1 MSILQSL
8 VGCIFL
14 LYRDLLE
21 RDHKRNIDSYK
32 FKMKPSENFTSAR
45 RAQLTWESVTRYLF
59 ICVGTRVGG
68 TWWSEWGVTEQL
80 QDFSEKFLM
89 QFLGNLQ
96 TPSLCMIMNWT
107 RAGLTTLNISF
118 TRHVNFCSEPGE
130 PFNFFSID
138 CLSLRL
144 QARGIFGSFSGHH
157 MRTAFEFY
165 NSVIIIIRILKTVIL
180 ASYNGEKSYK
190 VE

>member
-1 MSILQSL
+1 MYDYELNQSWL
-8 VGCIFL
+8 NDF
-14 LYRDLLE
+14 E
-21 RDHKRNIDSYK
+21 H
-32 FKMKPSENFTSAR
+32 
-45 RAQLTWESVTRYLF
+45 LF
-59 ICVGTRVGG
+59 Y
-68 TWWSEWGVTEQL
+68 S
-80 QDFSEKFLM
+80 
-89 QFLGNLQ
+89 
-96 TPSLCMIMNWT
+96 
-107 RAGLTTLNISF
+107 
-118 TRHVNFCSEPGE
+118 
-130 PFNFFSID
+130 FFSID

>member
-1 MSILQSL
+1 M
-8 VGCIFL
+8 GCNFL

-80 QDFSEKFLM
+80 QDFLEKFLM

-118 TRHVNFCSEPGE
+118 TLFSRLIVCPWDSKHEAYLDHSAVITWELHLNF
-130 PFNFFSID
+130 ITL
-138 CLSLRL
+138 LSSLY
-144 QARGIFGSFSGHH
+144 
-157 MRTAFEFY
+157 EF
-165 NSVIIIIRILKTVIL
+165 
-180 ASYNGEKSYK
+180 
-190 VE
+190 

>member
-1 MSILQSL
+1 M
-8 VGCIFL
+8 GCIFL

-59 ICVGTRVGG
+59 ICVSTRVGG

-80 QDFSEKFLM
+80 QDFFEKFLM

-144 QARGIFGSFSGHH
+144 QARGIY
-157 MRTAFEFY
+157 EFY

>member
-1 MSILQSL
+1 
-8 VGCIFL
+8 
-14 LYRDLLE
+14 
-21 RDHKRNIDSYK
+21 
-32 FKMKPSENFTSAR
+32 
-45 RAQLTWESVTRYLF
+45 
-59 ICVGTRVGG
+59 
-68 TWWSEWGVTEQL
+68 
-80 QDFSEKFLM
+80 
-89 QFLGNLQ
+89 
-96 TPSLCMIMNWT
+96 MIMNWT

-118 TRHVNFCSEPGE
+118 TRQVNFCSELGE